1 MKKIA
6 YLLGSLNRGG
16 TETLL
21 LDVFRNAASNQLDAI
36 GIYRKTGVL
45 ENDFLASGVKMQCLP
60 TGKNILL
67 YLVRL
72 RHLLKSNNITL
83 VHAQQPIDA
92 FYGLLA
98 SILLRIKIVLTL
110 HGYDFADSRMSLIL
124 LKFILKITSINIYV
138 SDSQREYYTQ
148 KYKLNTIKQHTVY
161 NGISFDKLHVE
172 STIFRDASLNRTT
185 NSNNLHLEYQLST
198 NTLLLASVGNFVPG
212 RDQFTICKFLLH
224 LNKNNVPFQFLFIGK
239 KDLNEP
245 ERYDKCVNFVNDNQ
259 LSENVHFLGMRNDV
273 PSILRQLDAF
283 IYSTDHDTF
292 GIAVVEAMA
301 SRIPVFVND
310 WVVMTEITEHGKLAT
325 LYKTKDEAD
334 LFRQF
339 SLYLQQKE
347 LFVEKAK
354 LASKVVVEKYN
365 IQNHISNLKSIY
377 SNLS

>member
-1 MKKIA
+1 
-6 YLLGSLNRGG
+6 
-16 TETLL
+16 
-21 LDVFRNAASNQLDAI
+21 
-36 GIYRKTGVL
+36 
-45 ENDFLASGVKMQCLP
+45 MQCLP